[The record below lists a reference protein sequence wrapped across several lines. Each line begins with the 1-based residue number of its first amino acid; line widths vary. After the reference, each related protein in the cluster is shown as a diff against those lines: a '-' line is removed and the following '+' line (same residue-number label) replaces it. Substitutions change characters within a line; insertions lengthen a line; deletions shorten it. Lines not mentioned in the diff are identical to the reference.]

1 MRHDHIRPY
10 LNINAK
16 IFVPRL
22 LVLSGIRIIS
32 AILIMIFNIF
42 LVIIILVGKFRG
54 ATYCDAS
61 PQKRLKLLKNDNP
74 LKLIIGHLN
83 INSNRNKHE
92 GLSKIIINSVDICLI
107 SETKLNDSFPQG
119 QFLIN
124 TFHTPFRKDRTD
136 RGGGLLLYIR
146 EDIPCREIIINIE
159 PNIEAIFVEINLK
172 KRKWLI
178 IGGYNPEKSKI
189 SDLLTCIESK
199 LNE

>member
-1 MRHDHIRPY
+1 
-10 LNINAK
+10 
-16 IFVPRL
+16 
-22 LVLSGIRIIS
+22 
-32 AILIMIFNIF
+32 MIFNIF

-54 ATYCDAS
+54 ATYCDVS

-83 INSNRNKHE
+83 INSIRNKHE

-119 QFLIN
+119 QFLID

-136 RGGGLLLYIR
+136 CGGGLLLYIR

-172 KRKWLI
+172 KRKMVNNWWL
-178 IGGYNPEKSKI
+178 
-189 SDLLTCIESK
+189 
-199 LNE
+199 

>member
-1 MRHDHIRPY
+1 MLNPCAEVFVPNNNKQNFKVDTYKINKLRHDHIRPC
-10 LNINAK
+10 LDINAK

-22 LVLSGIRIIS
+22 LVFSGIRIIS

-54 ATYCDAS
+54 ATYCVVS

-83 INSNRNKHE
+83 INSIRNKHG

-119 QFLIN
+119 QFLID
-124 TFHTPFRKDRTD
+124 TVHTPFRKDRTD
-136 RGGGLLLYIR
+136 
-146 EDIPCREIIINIE
+146 
-159 PNIEAIFVEINLK
+159 
-172 KRKWLI
+172 
-178 IGGYNPEKSKI
+178 
-189 SDLLTCIESK
+189 
-199 LNE
+199 